1 MPFEIRNIRQV
12 EQCIRL
18 IRVMGVT
25 FLLIPLAL
33 AYTMLGMSSP
43 SAIPI
48 LATVALILV
57 ETVLF
62 SIIIYKS

>member
-1 MPFEIRNIRQV
+1 
-12 EQCIRL
+12 
-18 IRVMGVT
+18 MGVT

-48 LATVALILV
+48 LATVGLILV